1 MKSLTTGIFRSLLI
15 AMTAIFIPG
24 VSCLKINAILP
35 SGSETSASEDV
46 KDNKK
51 QQDRYMRGA
60 LFRIMPGP
68 GNPRNSEGDFVT
80 LKDGRILFIYSRYT
94 GKSGGDNASAY
105 LAGRYSTD
113 GGKTWGSKDI
123 TFVVQE
129 GKMNVMSVSLL
140 RLQDGRIALF
150 YLRKNS
156 VDDCIPVI
164 RISEDEAESWSDP
177 QPCIKDKKGY
187 FVVANNRVI
196 QLSSGRIVMPVAEMK
211 PGTEGYSEYS
221 EISAYYSDDYGR
233 SWIGGMAVP
242 NPEKILV
249 QEPEIIELRDG
260 KIMMLV
266 RTDKGVQYKAVSAD
280 KGEKWSPFG
289 KSNII
294 SPLSPVA
301 LARIPSTG
309 DILLV
314 WNNNGT
320 DQKRTPLCMAVSK
333 DETVTWEHMKTI
345 ENDPAGSFCY
355 PAVQFQGENLLLNY
369 WNRADKNNSS
379 SDIRV
384 ISIRYLY
391 GR

>member
-1 MKSLTTGIFRSLLI
+1 MKRSTTGIFRSFLF
-15 AMTAIFIPG
+15 AVTTIFISG
-24 VSCLKINAILP
+24 FLYHKINAISP
-35 SGSETSASEDV
+35 SGSKMPATADI
-46 KDNKK
+46 KDEGIHQEKYL
-51 QQDRYMRGA
+51 DGS

-94 GKSGGDNASAY
+94 GNSGGDNASAY

-113 GGKTWGSKDI
+113 GGKTWSNNDI
-123 TFVVQE
+123 TVVVQE

-140 RLQDGRIALF
+140 RLHDGRIALF

-156 VDDCIPVI
+156 AEDCIPVM

-177 QPCIKDKKGY
+177 QPCITGKKGY
-187 FVVANNRVI
+187 YVVANNRVI
-196 QLSSGRIVMPVAEMK
+196 QLTSGRIVIPVAEMK
-211 PGTEGYSEYS
+211 PGTGGYSEYS
-221 EISAYYSDDYGR
+221 EISACYSDDNGR
-233 SWIGGMAVP
+233 SWGGGMAVP
-242 NPEKILV
+242 NTEKVLV
-249 QEPEIIELRDG
+249 QEPEIIELKDG

-266 RTDKGVQYKAVSAD
+266 RTDKGVQYKAFSYD
-280 KGEKWSPFG
+280 KGENWSPFG

-314 WNNNGT
+314 WNYNGT
-320 DQKRTPLCMAVSK
+320 DQRRTPLCMAVSK
-333 DETVTWEHMKTI
+333 DETVTWENIRTI

-355 PAVQFQGENLLLNY
+355 PAVRFQGEYLLLTY

-384 ISIRYLY
+384 ISIRDLY
-391 GR
+391 SR